1 MDIEGHSHRLM
12 LYVRWL
18 FIGIG
23 NSSCNV
29 EKCLLLWI
37 VFIGI
42 GNGSCN
48 VEKCLLLWIVEKMTV
63 VGIFE

>member
-42 GNGSCN
+42 GTSSCN
-48 VEKCLLLWIVEKMTV
+48 VV
-63 VGIFE
+63 VDSGENDCGWHF